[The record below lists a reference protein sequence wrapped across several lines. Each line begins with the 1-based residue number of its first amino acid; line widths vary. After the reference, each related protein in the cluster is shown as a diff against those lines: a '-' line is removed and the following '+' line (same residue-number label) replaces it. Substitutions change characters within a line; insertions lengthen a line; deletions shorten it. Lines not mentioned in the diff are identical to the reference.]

1 MEDGGEPGGVAAG
14 RRHEL
19 LQESWC
25 LTDEEEG
32 EGGGVC
38 RREREETA
46 V

>member
-14 RRHEL
+14 RQYEL

-25 LTDEEEG
+25 LIDEEWGE
-32 EGGGVC
+32 EGGGL
-38 RREREETA
+38 REREETA